1 MTERQS
7 SGLVKKGK
15 FVKRLLEIMSD
26 GIARFPGEIWTDGAG
41 EIGPSQDYVQTNLDK
56 LVASGELILES
67 GSYRVPNATRV
78 EPIEAEA
85 EAEAEAPET
94 VTEEELL
101 KGLDVLI
108 AKPARIAAPQG
119 KLARSA
125 EFEGFLCASY
135 MAEIPG
141 WKEAAD
147 YYCATHDAKW
157 SIFNFGKNWGERLKF
172 E

>member
-15 FVKRLLEIMSD
+15 FVKRLLDIMGD

-67 GSYRVPNATRV
+67 GNYRVPKATRV
-78 EPIEAEA
+78 EPIEQEA
-85 EAEAEAPET
+85 ELEEPET

-101 KGLDVLI
+101 KGLDELI
-108 AKPARIAAPQG
+108 AKPARVTAPQG
-119 KLARSA
+119 KLARNTT
-125 EFEGFLCASY
+125 FEGFLSGAY
-135 MAEIPG
+135 LLEVPG
-141 WKEAAD
+141 WESAAD
-147 YYCATHDAKW
+147 YYCATHGATW
-157 SIFNFGKNWGERLKF
+157 SIVDYGKSHGKRLNFK
-172 E
+172 